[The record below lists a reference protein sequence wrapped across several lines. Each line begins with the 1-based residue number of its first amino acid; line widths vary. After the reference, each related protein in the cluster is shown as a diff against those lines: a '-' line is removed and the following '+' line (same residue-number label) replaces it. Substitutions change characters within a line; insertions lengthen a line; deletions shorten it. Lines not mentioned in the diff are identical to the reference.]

1 MIMSKVTS
9 KEVSV
14 AISSYYLVG
23 LIWYVMDKETHT
35 PFTKFHVKQAI
46 NYSLISY
53 VVYGIIIITA
63 LYLLLPSNMLYE
75 NSLIAIVLL
84 LIMGFMVI
92 FFFSLFVIQSNIIFE
107 KKKEKMPFIGKIADK
122 YLKMD

>member
-1 MIMSKVTS
+1 MTKVTS

-23 LIWYVMDKETHT
+23 LIWYVMDKDTHT

-46 NYSLISY
+46 NYTLISY
-53 VVYGIIIITA
+53 LVYAIIIMVALGIIFPTQM
-63 LYLLLPSNMLYE
+63 LYNNSLLAIALLLT
-75 NSLIAIVLL
+75 
-84 LIMGFMVI
+84 MGFMVI
-92 FFFSLFVIQSNIIFE
+92 FFFSLFVIQSNVIFE
-107 KKKEKMPFIGKIADK
+107 KKKDEMPFIGKVANK

>member
-1 MIMSKVTS
+1 MTKVTS

-23 LIWYVMDKETHT
+23 LIWYVMDKDTHT

-46 NYSLISY
+46 NYTLISY
-53 VVYGIIIITA
+53 LVYGLIIITA
-63 LYLLLPSNMLYE
+63 IGLIFPTDMLYNNSLLAVALLL
-75 NSLIAIVLL
+75 V
-84 LIMGFMVI
+84 MGFMVI
-92 FFFSLFVIQSNIIFE
+92 FFFSLFVIQTNSIFE
-107 KKKEKMPFIGKIADK
+107 KKKEKMPFIGKVADK